1 MSHLINCVNRLYAN
15 SKGTVLLSDICT
27 QL

>member
-1 MSHLINCVNRLYAN
+1 MLTYCNTN
-15 SKGTVLLSDICT
+15 SKGTVLSDICT

>member
-1 MSHLINCVNRLYAN
+1 MLTYCNTN